1 MSNSGQG
8 RAQSHEK
15 EIYESILENLV
26 SLIGEAREI
35 IEVEAIGSILDN
47 LSALRD
53 FMSAPPAI
61 TSVTS
66 HQLIEV

>member
-1 MSNSGQG
+1 MSNSGQA
-8 RAQSHEK
+8 RAQSHET
-15 EIYESILENLV
+15 EIYESIMENLV
-26 SLIGEAREI
+26 SLIGEARES

-53 FMSAPPAI
+53 SMSGPPAK
-61 TSVTS
+61 TSVPY